1 MSLHLYALAATVV
14 VVIHALWIVWMFTGA
29 FLPFGRVWRNVHL
42 GGVLLTVVFMA
53 TRGLCPLTDLEVYL
67 QELAGREGYS
77 GGFIAHYASAF
88 VYGDL
93 IAITPP
99 GLMIATIFIAAVA
112 VVLRWGKRLGDL
124 GMK

>member
-1 MSLHLYALAATVV
+1 MSPQFYSLAATIV

-29 FLPFGRVWRNVHL
+29 FLPFGRTWRNIHL
-42 GGVLLTVVFMA
+42 CGVLLTSVFMA

-67 QELAGREGYS
+67 QNLAGRESYS

-93 IAITPP
+93 IAITPS
-99 GLMIATIFIAAVA
+99 GLMMATLFIAAVA
-112 VVLRWGKRLGDL
+112 IVLRWGKRLGQF

>member
-1 MSLHLYALAATVV
+1 MNGQFYSAAATVV
-14 VVIHALWIVWMFTGA
+14 VVIHALWIVWIFTGA
-29 FLPFGRVWRNVHL
+29 FLPFGRVWRNAHL
-42 GGVLLTVVFMA
+42 CGVLLTGVFIV

-67 QELAGREGYS
+67 LNLAGREGYS

-99 GLMIATIFIAAVA
+99 GLMMATLFIAAVA
-112 VVLRWGKRLGDL
+112 MVLRWGKRLGEFNV
-124 GMK
+124 K